1 MSQHFKDLADFLDHS
16 PSPFHAV
23 TSAARRLQDA
33 GFTSLEE
40 SSIWNLEPGKGY
52 YTTRNQ
58 SSIIAF
64 RMPRGELS
72 GWRMAASH
80 SDSPTY
86 RVKADAWAGSNPCGM
101 VRLPVEGYG
110 GMIAASWMDRP
121 LTVAGRALVR
131 TETGIESRLVFLDR
145 DLLTIPSLAI
155 HMERSINSGR
165 ELNPQRDMQPLYGLE
180 GGPSLTE
187 LVAQQLGVAAEDV
200 VDTDL
205 TLCPRQ
211 NTVLLGG
218 ANELIQ
224 GPRLDDLECAWGT
237 LGGFLAAA
245 PANGMVNVWCM
256 FDNEEVG
263 SGTRQGAQGTFLPD
277 VMARVESVC
286 GVTAQQHHAA
296 LANSLLLSADNAHA
310 QHPNWTDKA
319 DPNALVAL
327 NGGVVLKY
335 NASQKYTTTGLTG
348 ALFTQICKQAQV
360 PVQRFTNRADM
371 PGGSTLGNLLSA
383 QVSIPMMDVGLPQ
396 LAMHACIETAGAKD
410 PEYLLTACTAFY
422 SAAVTC
428 TADGAYTL
436 G

>member
-1 MSQHFKDLADFLDHS
+1 MTQNLTDLVDFLDRS

-23 TSAARRLQDA
+23 LSAAQRLEQA
-33 GFTSLEE
+33 GFAPLAETQA
-40 SSIWNLEPGKGY
+40 WTLEPGRGY

-64 RMPRGELS
+64 RMPSAPLT
-72 GWRMAASH
+72 GWRMAAAH

-86 RVKADAWAGSNPCGM
+86 RIKADAWQGKGPCGM

-131 TETGIESRLVFLDR
+131 TRQGIQARPVFLDR
-145 DLLTIPSLAI
+145 DLVTIPSLAI
-155 HMERSINSGR
+155 HMDRTVNSGR
-165 ELNPQRDMQPLYGLE
+165 ELNPQRDMHPLYGLE
-180 GGPSLTE
+180 GGTSLT
-187 LVAQQLGVAAEDV
+187 AHIAAALGVAQEDILS
-200 VDTDL
+200 TDL

-218 ANELIQ
+218 DSELIQ
-224 GPRLDDLECAWGT
+224 GPRLDDLECAWST
-237 LGGFLAAA
+237 LRGFLAADPA
-245 PANGMVNVWCM
+245 PDTALVWCM

-277 VMARVESVC
+277 VMARVEQQLGLTV
-286 GVTAQQHHAA
+286 QQHHAA

-310 QHPNWTDKA
+310 THPNHPDKA
-319 DPNALVAL
+319 DPNAPVAL
-327 NGGVVLKY
+327 NGGVVIKY

-348 ALFTQICKQAQV
+348 ALFAQICQQAGV
-360 PVQRFTNRADM
+360 PVQTFANRADM

-383 QVSIPMMDVGLPQ
+383 QVSIPMVDVGLPQ
-396 LAMHACIETAGAKD
+396 LAMHACVETAGAQD
-410 PEYLLTACTAFY
+410 PEYLLRACTAFY
-422 SAAVTC
+422 GAAITC
-428 TADGAYTL
+428 TADGSYTL